1 MKSEVVIREIGEKG
15 REHFKNI
22 SEKLERDYF
31 IVASSALAAVNDCD
45 KDKNQRYCLGFCP
58 LDKGMQQLM
67 LIYSHHP
74 SPISH
79 LCPVA
84 G

>member
-1 MKSEVVIREIGEKG
+1 
-15 REHFKNI
+15 
-22 SEKLERDYF
+22 LERDYF
-31 IVASSALAAVNDCD
+31 IVASSAIGGVNGGD
-45 KDKNQRYCLGFCP
+45 KDKNHRYCLGFCP

-67 LIYSHHP
+67 LLFSHL
-74 SPISH
+74 SFSH